1 MPFSASNG
9 SSSLIAATFK
19 HLAILWTHSH
29 VTYRVQMKQ
38 LLMTREATKA
48 PVASFHVAII
58 PPSHCPT
65 NHIKVEFLHM
75 MLNGNSSPKASSQTN
90 PFKPQKNTQPNNQTL
105 NTQLTNQTHHLEILT
120 NGTNKTD

>member
-75 MLNGNSSPKASSQTN
+75 MLNGKQAVKPIPSNPKKTPSQTT
-90 PFKPQKNTQPNNQTL
+90 KL
-105 NTQLTNQTHHLEILT
+105 
-120 NGTNKTD
+120 